1 MANSIQGSESSA
13 KLVRVKSSLFMPRG
27 PMWRQERSYLSVLV
41 GLLSFLWPIPHSV
54 SRPR

>member
-13 KLVRVKSSLFMPRG
+13 KLVRVKSSLFMPRD

-54 SRPR
+54 PRPR